1 MERQHSFLERWP
13 TGVVL
18 MLLLTAA
25 LLPLGLV
32 LAWAAQQSVWE
43 TRRADISRAE
53 TLGVAASQAIES
65 LLARNVLGLRV
76 ASNAAF
82 ASNPADPC
90 PAAARSLAVAPAV
103 GQRFRMRDEAGNTLC
118 EIGSFQAEHEDLL
131 VAPGAVRA

>member
-32 LAWAAQQSVWE
+32 LAWVAQQSVWE
-43 TRRADISRAE
+43 TRQANISRAE
-53 TLGVAASQAIES
+53 AQGVAASQAIES
-65 LLARNVLGLRV
+65 LIARNVLALRI

-82 ASNPADPC
+82 ASNPSDPC
-90 PAAARSLAVAPAV
+90 ATAARSLAVAPAV
-103 GQRFRMRDEAGNTLC
+103 GQRFRLRD
-118 EIGSFQAEHEDLL
+118 
-131 VAPGAVRA
+131 